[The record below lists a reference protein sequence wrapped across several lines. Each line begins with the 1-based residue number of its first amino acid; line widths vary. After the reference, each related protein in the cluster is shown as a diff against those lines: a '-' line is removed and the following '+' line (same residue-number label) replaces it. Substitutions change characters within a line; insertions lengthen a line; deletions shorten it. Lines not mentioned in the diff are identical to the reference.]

1 MAQLTKQEK
10 LELKKAKKAAKKQ
23 QKREKRAAFAEDFKK
38 FLFRGNVIDLAVG
51 VVVGGAFS
59 KIVTSFTNGIVMPL
73 VGKLMGKVSLADLKY
88 VLTPATYVI
97 DETTGL
103 PTDVVQEPEVAIL
116 YGQFLQNIV
125 DFLLIAA
132 CIFLAVR
139 IINSINNRIKASRQ
153 AMLDRINAEELAAQ
167 AAKKAEEEAAAAA
180 QAAIEAEAKAKA
192 EAELKA
198 KEEAVWQTQQQTLAV
213 LTELKGLLER
223 NAK

>member
-1 MAQLTKQEK
+1 MAKLTKEEK
-10 LELKKAKKAAKKQ
+10 KALKK
-23 QKREKRAAFAEDFKK
+23 QKRSTFFADFKK
-38 FLFRGNVIDLAVG
+38 FITRGNVVDLAVG
-51 VVVGGAFS
+51 VVVGNAFS
-59 KIVTSFTNGIVMPL
+59 KIVTSFTNGIVMPCI
-73 VGKLMGKVSLADLKY
+73 GKLMGKVSLADLKY

-103 PTDVVQEPEVAIL
+103 PTDVVQDPEVAIL

-139 IINSINNRIKASRQ
+139 IINSINNKIKASRQ

>member
-1 MAQLTKQEK
+1 MAKLTKEEK
-10 LELKKAKKAAKKQ
+10 KALKK
-23 QKREKRAAFAEDFKK
+23 QKRSSFFADFKK
-38 FLFRGNVIDLAVG
+38 FITRGNVVDLAVG
-51 VVVGGAFS
+51 VVVGNAFS
-59 KIVTSFTNGIVMPL
+59 KIVTSFTNGIVMPCI
-73 VGKLMGKVSLADLKY
+73 GKLMGKVSLADLKY

>member
-1 MAQLTKQEK
+1 MAKLTKEEK
-10 LELKKAKKAAKKQ
+10 KALKK
-23 QKREKRAAFAEDFKK
+23 QKRSSFFADFKK
-38 FLFRGNVIDLAVG
+38 FITRGNVVDLAVG
-51 VVVGGAFS
+51 VVVGNAFS
-59 KIVTSFTNGIVMPL
+59 KIVTSFTNGIVMPCI
-73 VGKLMGKVSLADLKY
+73 GKLMGKVSLADLKY

-116 YGQFLQNIV
+116 YGHFLQNIV

-139 IINSINNRIKASRQ
+139 IINSINNKIKASRQ
-153 AMLDRINAEELAAQ
+153 AMLDRINAAELAAQ

>member
-1 MAQLTKQEK
+1 MAKLTKEEK
-10 LELKKAKKAAKKQ
+10 KALKK
-23 QKREKRAAFAEDFKK
+23 QKRSSFFADFKK
-38 FLFRGNVIDLAVG
+38 FITRGNVVDLAVG

-73 VGKLMGKVSLADLKY
+73 IGKLMGKVSLADLKY
-88 VLTPATYVI
+88 VLTPAVYVK
-97 DETTGL
+97 DELTGL
-103 PTDVVQEPEVAIL
+103 PTDVVETPEVAIL

-125 DFLLIAA
+125 DFLIIAA

-139 IINSINNRIKASRQ
+139 IISSINNKIKASKQ
-153 AMLDRINAEELAAQ
+153 AMLDRINAEELAAA

-192 EAELKA
+192 DAEIKA

>member
-1 MAQLTKQEK
+1 MAKLTKEEK
-10 LELKKAKKAAKKQ
+10 KALKK
-23 QKREKRAAFAEDFKK
+23 QKRSSFFADFKK
-38 FLFRGNVIDLAVG
+38 FITRGNVVDLAVG
-51 VVVGGAFS
+51 VVVGNAFS
-59 KIVTSFTNGIVMPL
+59 KIVSSFTNGIVMPCI
-73 VGKLMGKVSLADLKY
+73 GKLMGKVSLADLKY

>member
-1 MAQLTKQEK
+1 MAKLTKEEK
-10 LELKKAKKAAKKQ
+10 KALKK
-23 QKREKRAAFAEDFKK
+23 QKRSSFFADFKK
-38 FLFRGNVIDLAVG
+38 FITRGNVVDLAVG

-73 VGKLMGKVSLADLKY
+73 IGKLMGKVSLADLKW
-88 VLTPATYVI
+88 VLTEATYKTDENGVITDVI
-97 DETTGL
+97 DT
-103 PTDVVQEPEVAIL
+103 PEVAVL

-125 DFLLIAA
+125 DFLIIAA

-139 IINSINNRIKASRQ
+139 IISSINNKIKASKQ
-153 AMLDRINAEELAAQ
+153 AMLDRINAEELAAA

-192 EAELKA
+192 DAEIKA

>member
-1 MAQLTKQEK
+1 MAKLTKEEK
-10 LELKKAKKAAKKQ
+10 KALKK
-23 QKREKRAAFAEDFKK
+23 QKRSSFFADFKK
-38 FLFRGNVIDLAVG
+38 FITRGNVVDLAVG
-51 VVVGGAFS
+51 VVVGNAFS
-59 KIVTSFTNGIVMPL
+59 KIVTSFTNGIVMPCI
-73 VGKLMGKVSLADLKY
+73 GKLMGKVSLADLKY

-139 IINSINNRIKASRQ
+139 IINSINNKIKASRQ

>member
-1 MAQLTKQEK
+1 MAKLTKEEK
-10 LELKKAKKAAKKQ
+10 KALKK
-23 QKREKRAAFAEDFKK
+23 QKRSSFFADFKK
-38 FLFRGNVIDLAVG
+38 FITRGNVVDLAVG
-51 VVVGGAFS
+51 VVVGNAFS
-59 KIVTSFTNGIVMPL
+59 KIVTSFTNGIVMPCI
-73 VGKLMGKVSLADLKY
+73 GKLMGKVSLADLKY

-103 PTDVVQEPEVAIL
+103 PTDVVQDPEVAIL

-139 IINSINNRIKASRQ
+139 IINSINNKIKASRQ